1 MLLGICLGILS
12 GCGYHLAGQGSLPGG
27 VERITIN
34 VLENRSTE
42 SGIETKITNALINEF
57 NRRRPGGIVDIADA
71 QAVLAGTIDTI
82 AWNTLSH
89 RGVNIAAERR
99 VSVSLSLAL
108 TDTREKVLWKRSGL
122 SAEQAYAV
130 VNGNK
135 PATESNRRRAIELVA
150 QRVSETVYQSL
161 VDNF

>member
-1 MLLGICLGILS
+1 MLS

-27 VERITIN
+27 VERITIK
-34 VLENRSTE
+34 VLDNRSSE
-42 SGIETKITNALINEF
+42 SGIETTITNALIDEF

-71 QAVLAGTIDTI
+71 QAVLTGTIDTI
-82 AWNTLSH
+82 AWKTISR

-108 TDTREKVLWKRSGL
+108 TDASEKVLWERSGL
-122 SAEQAYAV
+122 DAKQAYSV
-130 VNGNK
+130 VDGDK
-135 PATESNRRRAIELVA
+135 PATESNRRQAIELVA
-150 QRVSETVYQSL
+150 QRVSETVYRSL